1 MLRAGRG
8 IPELEVGSGWRE
20 VKLKKWEGFVPAL
33 EELIMWWGKESR
45 ETCSEKASG
54 AGIKLES

>member
-1 MLRAGRG
+1 M
-8 IPELEVGSGWRE
+8 GSGWRE
-20 VKLKKWEGFVPAL
+20 VKLKKWEGFVPAQ